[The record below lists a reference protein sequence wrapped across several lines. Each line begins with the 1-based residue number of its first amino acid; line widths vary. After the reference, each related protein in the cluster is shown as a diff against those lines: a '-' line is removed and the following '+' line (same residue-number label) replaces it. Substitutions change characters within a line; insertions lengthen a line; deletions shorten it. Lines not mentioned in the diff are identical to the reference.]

1 MKAMALLPPVTLK
14 FPAANHRLQV
24 RGIFD
29 LTEAIGQMKLNLKG
43 IAGLIVILAL
53 AAVVA
58 FILVKTRT
66 PLEHVA
72 LEMPS
77 RIVEI
82 VRARQ
87 IPFRTRVTAYG
98 NVEPSLT
105 LNSAAEVSGE
115 ISYLHPNLKAGET
128 IPAGT
133 LVVRID
139 AEDYQLSLRQTQE
152 DLKASRSSLRELETE
167 RKSTLRSLELSQK
180 NLEVGEAELNRIR
193 EIYEKKLISKS
204 TLDAEEQ
211 KSIMLRQQV
220 EDLQGRL
227 NGYES
232 RGQSIKAQI
241 ARAEQ
246 EVQNR
251 TTILGRT
258 EIRLPFDARIGTV
271 SVNQNEFVTVG
282 SALFEAIDLKGVEIS
297 ARLPIGSMRK
307 LVSHLANQ
315 SQVVRQFVET
325 GGRINESLGLVA
337 EVRLVGS
344 MTNAIWEARVLRVSE
359 SIDAT
364 RQTLG
369 VVVGVDNPYDKIVA
383 GQRPPLLKGMYTAVN
398 LMAPQRLAMVIPRK
412 ALHEGRVYLADA
424 DGRLEIR
431 AVDILFSQG
440 DLVVVKGGL
449 EVNERVVITDLTPVI
464 EGMPLQVIEAT
475 QYETELEQHAL
486 GVYP

>member
-1 MKAMALLPPVTLK
+1 MKIN
-14 FPAANHRLQV
+14 F
-24 RGIFD
+24 RGF
-29 LTEAIGQMKLNLKG
+29 
-43 IAGLIVILAL
+43 AGLVSVL
-53 AAVVA
+53 AAAVLVAVV
-58 FILVKTRT
+58 LVKTRAA
-66 PLEHVA
+66 LEHVA

-77 RIVEI
+77 RVVE
-82 VRARQ
+82 VVYARR

-98 NVEPSLT
+98 TVEPAVT
-105 LNSAAEVSGE
+105 LNSMAEVSGE

-128 IPAGT
+128 ISAGT

-139 AEDYQLSLRQTQE
+139 AEDYELSLRQTQE
-152 DLKASRSSLRELETE
+152 DLKASSSSLRELETE
-167 RKSTLRSLELSQK
+167 RKSTLRSLQLAQK
-180 NLEVGEAELNRIR
+180 NLEVGEAELGRIR
-193 EIYEKKLISKS
+193 EVYEKKLVAKS
-204 TLDAEEQ
+204 ALDGEEQ
-211 KSIMLRQQV
+211 KAIRLRQQV

-227 NGYES
+227 NGYDS
-232 RGQSIKAQI
+232 RRQSIEAKI

-297 ARLPIGSMRK
+297 AQLPIASMRK
-307 LVSHLANQ
+307 LVSHRANQ
-315 SQVVRQFVET
+315 SQVVRQFIET

-337 EVRLVGS
+337 MVRLVS
-344 MTNAIWEARVLRVSE
+344 DMPNAIWEARVLRISE

-369 VVVGVDNPYDKIVA
+369 IVVGVDNPYEKIVV
-383 GQRPPLLKGMYTAVN
+383 GQRPPLLKGMYTAVD

-412 ALHEGRVYLADA
+412 ALHEGRVYIADS

-431 AVDILFSQG
+431 AVDIQLSQD
-440 DLVVVKGGL
+440 DLVVVESGL
-449 EVNERVVITDLTPVI
+449 EVNDRVVITDLTPVI
-464 EGMPLQVIEAT
+464 EGMPLQVNEAR
-475 QYETELEQHAL
+475 EFEAELEQHAL
-486 GVYP
+486 GVYR

>member
-1 MKAMALLPPVTLK
+1 MKIN
-14 FPAANHRLQV
+14 F
-24 RGIFD
+24 
-29 LTEAIGQMKLNLKG
+29 KG
-43 IAGLIVILAL
+43 VAGLVIILA
-53 AAVVA
+53 AAVVMA
-58 FILVKTRT
+58 LILVKSRA

-72 LEMPS
+72 VEMPS
-77 RIVEI
+77 RVVEVI
-82 VRARQ
+82 RARQ

-98 NVEPSLT
+98 TVEPSIT
-105 LNSAAEVSGE
+105 FNAVAEVSGE

-139 AEDYQLSLRQTQE
+139 AEDYVLSLRQTQE
-152 DLKASRSSLRELETE
+152 DLNASRSSLRELETE
-167 RKSTLRSLELSQK
+167 RKSTLRSLQLAQQ
-180 NLEVGEAELNRIR
+180 NLEVGKAELDRLR
-193 EIYEKKLISKS
+193 EVYEKKLIAKS

-211 KSIMLRQQV
+211 KTIQLRQQV

-227 NGYES
+227 NGYDS
-232 RGQSIKAQI
+232 RRQSIEAQI

-282 SALFEAIDLKGVEIS
+282 SALFEAIDLKGIEIS
-297 ARLPIGSMRK
+297 AQLPIGSMRT

-315 SQVVRQFVET
+315 SQVVRQFIET

-337 EVRLVGS
+337 EVRLVGD
-344 MTNAIWEARVLRVSE
+344 MPDAIWEARVLRISE

-369 VVVGVDNPYDKIVA
+369 VIVGVDKPYEKIVA

-412 ALHEGRVYLADA
+412 ALHEGRVYLAGA

-431 AVDILFSQG
+431 AVDILFGQD
-440 DLVVVKGGL
+440 DLVVVKAGL
-449 EVNERVVITDLTPVI
+449 EVDERVVITDLTPVI
-464 EGMPLQVIEAT
+464 EGMPLQVTEAT
-475 QYETELEQHAL
+475 QFAAELEQHAL
-486 GVYP
+486 GVYR

>member
-1 MKAMALLPPVTLK
+1 MKIN
-14 FPAANHRLQV
+14 F
-24 RGIFD
+24 RGF
-29 LTEAIGQMKLNLKG
+29 
-43 IAGLIVILAL
+43 AGLMSVLV
-53 AAVVA
+53 AAVLVA
-58 FILVKTRT
+58 VVLVKNRA

-77 RIVEI
+77 RVVE
-82 VRARQ
+82 VVYARR

-98 NVEPSLT
+98 TVEPTVT
-105 LNSAAEVSGE
+105 LNSMAEVSGE

-128 IPAGT
+128 ISAGT

-139 AEDYQLSLRQTQE
+139 AEDYELSLRQTQE

-167 RKSTLRSLELSQK
+167 RKSTLRSLQLAQK
-180 NLEVGEAELNRIR
+180 NLEVGEGELGRIR
-193 EIYEKKLISKS
+193 EVYERKLVAKS
-204 TLDAEEQ
+204 ALDSEQ
-211 KSIMLRQQV
+211 QKAIQLRQQV

-227 NGYES
+227 NGYDS
-232 RGQSIKAQI
+232 RRQSIEAQI

-297 ARLPIGSMRK
+297 AQLPIASMRK
-307 LVSHLANQ
+307 LVSHRANQ
-315 SQVVRQFVET
+315 SQVVRQFIET

-337 EVRLVGS
+337 MVRLVS
-344 MTNAIWEARVLRVSE
+344 DMPNAIWEARVLRISE

-369 VVVGVDNPYDKIVA
+369 IVVGVDKPYEKIVV
-383 GQRPPLLKGMYTAVN
+383 GQRPPLLKGMYTAVD

-412 ALHEGRVYLADA
+412 ALHEGRVYIAGS

-431 AVDILFSQG
+431 AVDIQLSQD
-440 DLVVVKGGL
+440 DLVVVESGL
-449 EVNERVVITDLTPVI
+449 EVDDRVVITDLTPVI
-464 EGMPLQVIEAT
+464 EGMPLQVNEAREF
-475 QYETELEQHAL
+475 ETELEQHAL
-486 GVYP
+486 GVYR

>member
-1 MKAMALLPPVTLK
+1 MKIN
-14 FPAANHRLQV
+14 F
-24 RGIFD
+24 
-29 LTEAIGQMKLNLKG
+29 KG
-43 IAGLIVILAL
+43 VAGLLIILA
-53 AAVVA
+53 AAVVMA
-58 FILVKTRT
+58 LILVKSRA

-72 LEMPS
+72 VEMPS
-77 RIVEI
+77 RVVEVI
-82 VRARQ
+82 RARQ

-98 NVEPSLT
+98 TVEPSIT
-105 LNSAAEVSGE
+105 LNAVAEVSGE

-167 RKSTLRSLELSQK
+167 RKSTLRSLQLAQQ
-180 NLEVGEAELNRIR
+180 NLEVGKAELDRLR
-193 EIYEKKLISKS
+193 EVYEKKLIARS

-211 KSIMLRQQV
+211 KTIQLRQQV

-227 NGYES
+227 NGYDS
-232 RGQSIKAQI
+232 RRQSIEAQI

-271 SVNQNEFVTVG
+271 NVNQNEFVTVG
-282 SALFEAIDLKGVEIS
+282 SALFEAIDLKGIEIS
-297 ARLPIGSMRK
+297 AQLPIGSMRT

-315 SQVVRQFVET
+315 SQVVRQFIET

-337 EVRLVGS
+337 EVRLVGD
-344 MTNAIWEARVLRVSE
+344 MPDAIWEARVLRISE

-369 VVVGVDNPYDKIVA
+369 VVVGVDKPYEKIVA

-412 ALHEGRVYLADA
+412 ALHEGRVYLAGA

-431 AVDILFSQG
+431 AVDILFGQD
-440 DLVVVKGGL
+440 DLVVVKAGL
-449 EVNERVVITDLTPVI
+449 EVDERVVITDLTPVI
-464 EGMPLQVIEAT
+464 EGMPLQVTEAT
-475 QYETELEQHAL
+475 QFAAELEQHAL
-486 GVYP
+486 GVYR

>member
-1 MKAMALLPPVTLK
+1 
-14 FPAANHRLQV
+14 
-24 RGIFD
+24 
-29 LTEAIGQMKLNLKG
+29 MKLNIKG
-43 IAGLIVILAL
+43 VAGMIVILA
-53 AAVVA
+53 AAVLVA
-58 FILVKTRT
+58 LILVKTRA

-77 RIVEI
+77 RVVEV

-98 NVEPSLT
+98 NVEPSKT

-128 IPAGT
+128 IPSGT

-139 AEDYQLSLRQTQE
+139 AEDYELSLRQTQE

-167 RKSTLRSLELSQK
+167 KKSTLRSLQLSQK
-180 NLEVGEAELNRIR
+180 NLEVGQAELGRIR
-193 EIYEKKLISKS
+193 DIYEKKLISKS

-211 KSIMLRQQV
+211 KSILLHQQV

-227 NGYES
+227 NGYDS
-232 RGQSIKAQI
+232 RRQSIEAQI

-258 EIRLPFDARIGTV
+258 EIRMPFDARIGTV

-297 ARLPIGSMRK
+297 AQLPIGSMRK

-315 SQVVRQFVET
+315 SQVVRQFIET
-325 GGRINESLGLVA
+325 GGHINDSLGLVA
-337 EVRLVGS
+337 EVRLVGN
-344 MTNAIWEARVLRVSE
+344 MPNAIWEAKVLRISE

-369 VVVGVDNPYDKIVA
+369 VVVGVDKPYEKIVA
-383 GQRPPLLKGMYTAVN
+383 GQRPPLLKGMYTAVD

-412 ALHEGRVYLADA
+412 ALHEGRVYLADD

-431 AVDILFSQG
+431 AVDILFSQD
-440 DLVVVKGGL
+440 DLVVVKSGL
-449 EVNERVVITDLTPVI
+449 EDNERIVITDLTPVI

-475 QYETELEQHAL
+475 QFETELEQHAL
-486 GVYP
+486 GVYR

>member
-1 MKAMALLPPVTLK
+1 MK
-14 FPAANHRLQV
+14 
-24 RGIFD
+24 I
-29 LTEAIGQMKLNLKG
+29 NLKG
-43 IAGLIVILAL
+43 GAGLAVTL
-53 AAVVA
+53 AAGVVVA
-58 FILVKTRT
+58 LVLVKNRA

-77 RIVEI
+77 RVVEV
-82 VRARQ
+82 VRAQ
-87 IPFRTRVTAYG
+87 HIPFRTRVTAYG
-98 NVEPSLT
+98 NVEPSIT
-105 LNSAAEVSGE
+105 LNSTAEVSGE

-128 IPAGT
+128 LPANT

-139 AEDYQLSLRQTQE
+139 AEDYALSLRQTQE
-152 DLKASRSSLRELETE
+152 DLKGSRSSLRELETE
-167 RKSTLRSLELSQK
+167 EKSTQRSLQLAQK

-193 EIYEKKLISKS
+193 EVYEKKLIAKS

-211 KSIMLRQQV
+211 KSIQLRQQV

-227 NGYES
+227 NGFDS
-232 RGQSIKAQI
+232 RRQSIESQI

-271 SVNQNEFVTVG
+271 NVNQNEFVSVG
-282 SALFEAIDLKGVEIS
+282 AALFEAIDLKGVEIS
-297 ARLPIGSMRK
+297 AQLPIASMRK
-307 LVSHLANQ
+307 LVSHRANQ
-315 SQVVRQFVET
+315 SQVVRQFIET

-337 EVRLVGS
+337 EVRLVGDMPS
-344 MTNAIWEARVLRVSE
+344 AIWEARVLRISE

-369 VVVGVDNPYDKIVA
+369 IVVGVDRPYEKIVV
-383 GQRPPLLKGMYTAVN
+383 GERPPLLKGMYTAVD

-412 ALHEGRVYLADA
+412 ALHEGRVYLAGA

-431 AVDILFSQG
+431 AVEILLRQD
-440 DLVVVKGGL
+440 DLVVVKAGL
-449 EVNERVVITDLTPVI
+449 EENERVIITDLIPVI
-464 EGMPLQVIEAT
+464 EGMPLQVTEAT
-475 QYETELEQHAL
+475 QFAAEMSQHAL
-486 GVYP
+486 GVYR

>member
-1 MKAMALLPPVTLK
+1 
-14 FPAANHRLQV
+14 
-24 RGIFD
+24 
-29 LTEAIGQMKLNLKG
+29 MKLNIKG
-43 IAGLIVILAL
+43 VAGMIVILA
-53 AAVVA
+53 AAVLVA
-58 FILVKTRT
+58 LILVKTRA

-77 RIVEI
+77 RVVEV

-98 NVEPSLT
+98 NVEPSKT
-105 LNSAAEVSGE
+105 LNSAAEVIGE

-128 IPAGT
+128 IPSGT

-139 AEDYQLSLRQTQE
+139 AEDYELSLRQTQE

-167 RKSTLRSLELSQK
+167 KKSTLRSLQLSQK
-180 NLEVGEAELNRIR
+180 NLEVGQAELGRIR
-193 EIYEKKLISKS
+193 DIYEKKLISKS

-211 KSIMLRQQV
+211 KSILLHQQV

-227 NGYES
+227 NGYDS
-232 RGQSIKAQI
+232 RRQSIEAQI

-258 EIRLPFDARIGTV
+258 EIRMPFDARIGTV

-297 ARLPIGSMRK
+297 AQLPIGSMRK

-315 SQVVRQFVET
+315 SQVVRQFIET
-325 GGRINESLGLVA
+325 GGHINDSLGLVA
-337 EVRLVGS
+337 EVRLVGN
-344 MTNAIWEARVLRVSE
+344 MPNAIWEAKVLRISE

-369 VVVGVDNPYDKIVA
+369 VVVGVDKPYEKIVA
-383 GQRPPLLKGMYTAVN
+383 GQRPPLLKGMYTAVD

-412 ALHEGRVYLADA
+412 ALHEGRVYLADD

-431 AVDILFSQG
+431 AVDILFSQD
-440 DLVVVKGGL
+440 DLVVVKSGL
-449 EVNERVVITDLTPVI
+449 EDNERIVITDLTPVI

-475 QYETELEQHAL
+475 QFETELEQHAL
-486 GVYP
+486 GVYR